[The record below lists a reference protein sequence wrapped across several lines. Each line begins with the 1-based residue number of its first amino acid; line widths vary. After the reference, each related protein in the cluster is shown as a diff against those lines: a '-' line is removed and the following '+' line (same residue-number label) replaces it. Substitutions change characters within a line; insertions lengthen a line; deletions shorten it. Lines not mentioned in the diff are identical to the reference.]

1 MKNVRVEE
9 GGGESKFY
17 TKHFPIGNFET
28 LEMGHYFKHE
38 SFPCRNSRNFGRG
51 AFSQPLRTTGPYFR
65 RERFSRRNSRN
76 FGRGRFS
83 QPFRTTRAASRVGL
97 KAAAEAAVTGKTA
110 DEEDATVTKLSRVEW
125 PSESRP

>member
-38 SFPCRNSRNFGRG
+38 SFPC
-51 AFSQPLRTTGPYFR
+51 
-65 RERFSRRNSRN
+65 RNSRN